1 VLRQLLTGLN
11 LRARLGLGSGVLVIA
26 AALTWAA
33 LRLLH
38 PEQQTLFSQ
47 LAPQDAAAMSA
58 ELDRMKVPYRVG
70 EDGASLIVDKSI
82 VHQTRLKLMSKELP
96 LHGAVG
102 FELFNNNDFGMTEF
116 AQKVNYQRALQ
127 GEITRTILSLTE
139 IASARVHIAFAD
151 EGLFKRHQQQAK
163 ASVTVGVKR
172 HQTLKPAQVLG
183 IQRLVAAAVTG
194 ITPSDVT
201 VLDQQ
206 GVALTPDPLQEQ
218 SGTAGTR
225 LEIQQEVERHLNQ
238 KVSDILA
245 QAYGPGRYVSSV
257 NVSLDMNQV
266 RVTSEDVVGA
276 NAKGEAPAGI
286 VVRERESLKDAST
299 GVTGKDG
306 AVTPPSSSVRD
317 IEYQVGRRVEQVVR
331 RPGSITRLQVLAVIK
346 QALQPAQLEQLR
358 SLVGAAVGASAERG
372 DSVVVQ
378 SLDMLGASASRSDD
392 QTATSSEKE
401 LPVPT
406 GEPYTPP
413 ASDRAPPQLA
423 PSPVALASL
432 LALVLLGGL
441 ALYLSSLVRGK
452 RAPGVRP
459 DALSTTD
466 REQALLTIRRW
477 MDEPRPSSERHA
489 EVSP

>member
-1 VLRQLLTGLN
+1 MLRQLLAGLN
-11 LRARLGLGSGVLVIA
+11 GRARLGLGIGVLVIA
-26 AALTWAA
+26 AALVWAVLA
-33 LRLLH
+33 LLH
-38 PEQQTLFSQ
+38 PEQQTLFSG
-47 LAPQDAAAMSA
+47 LTPQDASAMGA
-58 ELDRMKVPYRVG
+58 ELERMKVPYRVG

-151 EGLFKRHQQQAK
+151 DGLFKRHQQQAK
-163 ASVTVGVKR
+163 ASVTVGLKR
-172 HQTLKPAQVLG
+172 HQALKPAQVLG
-183 IQRLVAAAVTG
+183 IQRLVSAAVTG
-194 ITPSDVT
+194 ITPADVT

-206 GVALTPDPLQEQ
+206 GVALTPDPLQEETGKT
-218 SGTAGTR
+218 GTAGTR
-225 LEIQQEVERHLNQ
+225 LELQQEVERHLNQ

-257 NVSLDMNQV
+257 NVTLDMNQV

-276 NAKGEAPAGI
+276 NAKGEPPAGI

-299 GVTGKDG
+299 GVAGKDG

-331 RPGSITRLQVLAVIK
+331 RPGGITRLQVLAVIK
-346 QALQPAQLEQLR
+346 QGLQPAQLEQLR

-372 DSVVVQ
+372 DSVIVQ
-378 SLDMLGASASRSDD
+378 SLDMLGAPAPRSEDL
-392 QTATSSEKE
+392 TATPLATEH
-401 LPVPT
+401 PAPT
-406 GEPYTPP
+406 GAPATPP
-413 ASDRAPPQLA
+413 VSDREPLQLV
-423 PSPVALASL
+423 PSLIALASL
-432 LALVLLGGL
+432 LTIGLLGGL
-441 ALYLSSLVRGK
+441 VLHLRTLARSR
-452 RAPGVRP
+452 RAP
-459 DALSTTD
+459 ATLSTTE

-477 MDEPRPSSERHA
+477 MDEPRPLAERHA
-489 EVSP
+489 EVSS

>member
-1 VLRQLLTGLN
+1 MLRPLLTGLK
-11 LRARLGLGSGVLVIA
+11 LRARLGLGIGLLVIA

-33 LRLLH
+33 LTLLR
-38 PEQQTLFSQ
+38 PEQQTLFSE
-47 LAPQDAAAMSA
+47 LTPQDASAMSA
-58 ELDRMKVPYRVG
+58 ELDRMKVPYRLG

-139 IASARVHIAFAD
+139 IATARVHIAFAD

-163 ASVTVGVKR
+163 ASVTVGLKR
-172 HQTLKPAQVLG
+172 HRALKPAQVLG
-183 IQRLVAAAVTG
+183 IQRLVSAAVTG
-194 ITPSDVT
+194 ITPTDVT

-206 GVALTPDPLQEQ
+206 GVALTPDPLQEEA
-218 SGTAGTR
+218 GRAGTR

-257 NVSLDMNQV
+257 NVTLDMNQV

-276 NAKGEAPAGI
+276 NAKGEPPAGI

-299 GVTGKDG
+299 GVAGKDG

-346 QALQPAQLEQLR
+346 QGLQPAQLEQLR

-372 DSVVVQ
+372 DSVIVQ
-378 SLDMLGASASRSDD
+378 SLDMLGASAPRPEDL
-392 QTATSSEKE
+392 TATPLATEHSAPTDAPATPLSSAR
-401 LPVPT
+401 
-406 GEPYTPP
+406 EPKP
-413 ASDRAPPQLA
+413 LA
-423 PSPVALASL
+423 PSLIAMASL
-432 LALVLLGGL
+432 LAIGLLGGL
-441 ALYLSSLVRGK
+441 VLHLRTLARSK
-452 RAPGVRP
+452 RTPG
-459 DALSTTD
+459 ALSTIE
-466 REQALLTIRRW
+466 REQALLSIRRW
-477 MDEPRPSSERHA
+477 MDEPRPLAEQHA
-489 EVSP
+489 EGST